1 MWFEIIL
8 LDGNRGLL
16 NINNI
21 IDIWMNNGADY
32 ATVLQVNDEE
42 LEIPSSEYDRLKRA
56 LDTKGILLR

>member
-21 IDIWMNNGADY
+21 TDIWMDNGADY

-56 LDTKGILLR
+56 VDTKGILLR